1 MCAHSYNYGILILKS
16 DKTYNLI
23 ISTLSIKLDD
33 TDIKHL
39 LLAKKHL
46 IYFLS
51 NHLNIKEKSKCNE
64 NDN

>member
-1 MCAHSYNYGILILKS
+1 MCAHSYNYVILILKS

-33 TDIKHL
+33 RDIKHL

-51 NHLNIKEKSKCNE
+51 NHRNINEKSKCNE

>member
-23 ISTLSIKLDD
+23 TSTLSIKLGD
-33 TDIKHL
+33 TDIKQL

-51 NHLNIKEKSKCNE
+51 NHRNINEKSKCNE